1 MAMRHGGTMERGG
14 GFMRTVTKGIALAG
28 ALWLSAGA
36 ARAADGLLIVQKT
49 TRGTDAPQIHQT
61 QIDSTRMRA
70 ESVGPTG
77 GKHVVMF
84 DGTKQ
89 VLTMMDPD
97 KKTYQEITKAD
108 VDSLAAQMAPAM
120 AQMQEMLKSMPPEQR
135 AKYEALM
142 KGRGGALPGAA
153 APKTVYK
160 KVGTDK
166 VGKWTCDKYEG
177 YKGEQKTADI
187 CTVDPKVLGFTAS
200 DLDVA
205 KQMATF
211 FKSFMPQMADQGF
224 HVGTVGE
231 QGFSGVPVRQTFT
244 ISGQQTVMEITDVS
258 RQAFPD
264 SVFQVPAGYQKT
276 TFGGLGRGRR

>member
-1 MAMRHGGTMERGG
+1 MKVIVKAI
-14 GFMRTVTKGIALAG
+14 VVAVALCV
-28 ALWLSAGA
+28 SAGMA
-36 ARAADGLLIVQKT
+36 DAADGLLIVQKT
-49 TRGTDAPQIHQT
+49 TRGTDAPQVNQT

-70 ESVGPTG
+70 ESTGPTG
-77 GKHVVMF
+77 GRRVVMF
-84 DGTKQ
+84 DGTKH
-89 VLTMMDPD
+89 VLTMIDPD
-97 KKTYQEITKAD
+97 KKTYTEITKAE
-108 VDSLAAQMAPAM
+108 VDAMAAQIAPAM
-120 AQMQEMLKSMPPEQR
+120 AQMQEMLKSLPPEQR
-135 AKYEALM
+135 ARYEAMM

-177 YKGEQKTADI
+177 YKGDQKTSEL

-200 DLDVA
+200 DLDVS
-205 KQMATF
+205 KQMAAF

-224 HVGTVGE
+224 HVGTVAE

-244 ISGQQTVMEITDVS
+244 ISGQQTVMEITEVR

-276 TFGGLGRGRR
+276 TFGAPGRGRK

>member
-1 MAMRHGGTMERGG
+1 MKLLVKA
-14 GFMRTVTKGIALAG
+14 IAVAS
-28 ALWLSAGA
+28 ALWVSAGTA
-36 ARAADGLLIVQKT
+36 QAADGLLIVQKT
-49 TRGTDAPQIHQT
+49 TRGTDAPQINQT

-70 ESVGPTG
+70 ESTGPTG

-89 VLTMMDPD
+89 VLTTIDPD
-97 KKTYQEITKAD
+97 KKTYTEMTKAE
-108 VDSLAAQMAPAM
+108 VDAMAAQIAPAM
-120 AQMQEMLKSMPPEQR
+120 AQMQEMLKNMPPEQR
-135 AKYEALM
+135 AKLEAAM
-142 KGRGGALPGAA
+142 KGRGMPGSGAAA

-177 YKGEQKTADI
+177 YRGDQKTSEL

-200 DLDVA
+200 DLAVA
-205 KQMATF
+205 GQMAAF
-211 FKSFMPQMADQGF
+211 FKSFMPQTADQGLK
-224 HVGTVGE
+224 VGTVAE

-244 ISGQQTVMEITDVS
+244 IAGHQTVMEITDVT
-258 RQAFPD
+258 RQTFPD

-276 TFGGLGRGRR
+276 PFPGAGRGRR

>member
-1 MAMRHGGTMERGG
+1 MKVIVKAI
-14 GFMRTVTKGIALAG
+14 VVAVALCV
-28 ALWLSAGA
+28 SAGMA
-36 ARAADGLLIVQKT
+36 DAADGLLIVQKT
-49 TRGTDAPQIHQT
+49 TRGTDAPQVNQT

-70 ESVGPTG
+70 ESTGPTG
-77 GKHVVMF
+77 GRRVVMF
-84 DGTKQ
+84 DGTKH
-89 VLTMMDPD
+89 VLTMIDPD
-97 KKTYQEITKAD
+97 KKTYTEITKAE
-108 VDSLAAQMAPAM
+108 VDAMAAQIAPAM
-120 AQMQEMLKSMPPEQR
+120 AQMQEMLKSLPPEQR
-135 AKYEALM
+135 ARYEAMM

-160 KVGTDK
+160 KVGTNK

-177 YKGEQKTADI
+177 YKGDQKTSVL

-200 DLDVA
+200 DLDVS
-205 KQMATF
+205 KQMAAF

-224 HVGTVGE
+224 HVGTVAE

-244 ISGQQTVMEITDVS
+244 ISGQQTVMEITEVR

-276 TFGGLGRGRR
+276 TFGAPGRGRK

>member
-1 MAMRHGGTMERGG
+1 MVRVMA
-14 GFMRTVTKGIALAG
+14 IASALAVMTV
-28 ALWLSAGA
+28 A
-36 ARAADGLLIVQKT
+36 AQAADGLLIVQKT
-49 TRGTDAPQIHQT
+49 TRGTEAPQVNQT

-70 ESVGPTG
+70 ESTGLSG
-77 GKHVVMF
+77 GKQIIMF

-89 VLTMMDPD
+89 VLTFVDPD
-97 KKTYQEITKAD
+97 KKTYSEMTKAD
-108 VDSLAAQMAPAM
+108 VDSMAAQVAPAM
-120 AQMQEMLKSMPPEQR
+120 AQMQEMLKSLPPEQR
-135 AKYEALM
+135 AKYEAAM
-142 KGRGGALPGAA
+142 KGRGGTLPGAA

-177 YKGEQKTADI
+177 YKGDQKTADI

-200 DLDVA
+200 DLDVS

-211 FKSFMPQMADQGF
+211 FKSLMPQMADQGF
-224 HVGTVGE
+224 HVGTVAE

-244 ISGQQTVMEITDVS
+244 ISGQQTVMEITEVS

-276 TFGGLGRGRR
+276 PFGGLGRGRGRK

>member
-1 MAMRHGGTMERGG
+1 MKVIVKAI
-14 GFMRTVTKGIALAG
+14 TVAG
-28 ALWLSAGA
+28 ALFVSAGTA
-36 ARAADGLLIVQKT
+36 QAADGLLIVTKVT
-49 TRGTDAPQIHQT
+49 SGTGVPQINQT

-70 ESVGPTG
+70 ESTGPTG

-89 VLTMMDPD
+89 VLTMIDPD
-97 KKTYQEITKAD
+97 KKTYNEITKAD
-108 VDSLAAQMAPAM
+108 VDAMAAQVAPAM

-135 AKYEALM
+135 AKLEAAM
-142 KGRGGALPGAA
+142 KGRGGAVPGAA
-153 APKTVYK
+153 AAKTVYK

-177 YKGEQKTADI
+177 YRGDVKTSEL
-187 CTVDPKVLGFTAS
+187 CTVDPKELGFTAS

-205 KQMATF
+205 KQMAAF

-224 HVGTVGE
+224 HVGTVAE

-244 ISGQQTVMEITDVS
+244 ISGHQTVMEITDVS
-258 RQAFPD
+258 RHAFPD

-276 TFGGLGRGRR
+276 SLGLAGRGRRQE

>member
-1 MAMRHGGTMERGG
+1 MKVIVKA
-14 GFMRTVTKGIALAG
+14 IAVAG
-28 ALWLSAGA
+28 ALGVSAGMA
-36 ARAADGLLIVQKT
+36 QAADGLLIVQKT

-84 DGTKQ
+84 DGAKQ
-89 VLTMMDPD
+89 VLTMVDPD

-120 AQMQEMLKSMPPEQR
+120 AQMQEMLKSLPPEQR
-135 AKYEALM
+135 AKYEAAM
-142 KGRGGALPGAA
+142 KGRGLPGPGAA

-166 VGKWTCDKYEG
+166 VGKWTCDKYEA

-205 KQMATF
+205 KQMGAF

-224 HVGTVGE
+224 RVGTVTE

-276 TFGGLGRGRR
+276 TLGGLGRGRR